1 LVSRR
6 LKRYAALG
14 LAAIAAGALAAVLVP
29 RGGATA
35 RWEWPGGVP
44 GATHI
49 PTAVERGLAQRS
61 SVDPASIREVV
72 SAGHFRLLAG
82 RRGSDV
88 CLGTSTGTIAS
99 SYECASELSRP
110 LFLQTFSEGGAAVD
124 RYELVGVARND
135 VRRVELQLSDGS
147 TQSLPL
153 RRWRAFAFAAARP
166 APMPVEITA
175 YDSGGPIGSEDI
187 SASAPR

>member
-1 LVSRR
+1 M
-6 LKRYAALG
+6 LG
-14 LAAIAAGALAAVLVP
+14 LAAVAAGVLAAVLVP

-35 RWEWPGGVP
+35 RWEWTAGVP
-44 GATHI
+44 GVAHA
-49 PTAVERGLAQRS
+49 PTAVERGLAQQS

-72 SAGHFRLLAG
+72 SADRFRLLAG

-88 CLGTSTGTIAS
+88 CLGTSTGAIAS

-110 LFLQTFSEGGAAVD
+110 LFLQTFTEGGPAVE

-135 VRRVELQLSDGS
+135 VRRVELELSDGS
-147 TQSLPL
+147 TQALPL

-166 APMPVEITA
+166 APMPVTITA
-175 YDSGGPIGSEDI
+175 YDSNGSVGSEDI
-187 SASAPR
+187 AASAP

>member
-1 LVSRR
+1 MLRR
-6 LKRYAALG
+6 LTRYAAVG
-14 LAAIAAGALAAVLVP
+14 LAVVAAGILAAVLVP

-35 RWEWPGGVP
+35 RWEWQAGVP
-44 GATHI
+44 GAVHAA
-49 PTAVERGLAQRS
+49 TAVERGLAQRS

-110 LFLQTFSEGGAAVD
+110 LFLQTFVEGGAAVE
-124 RYELVGVARND
+124 RYELVGAARND
-135 VRRVELQLSDGS
+135 VRRVELELSDGS
-147 TQSLPL
+147 TQALSL
-153 RRWRAFAFAAARP
+153 RRWRAFVFAAARP
-166 APMPVEITA
+166 APMPVKITA
-175 YDSGGPIGSEDI
+175 YDSSGPIGGEDI
-187 SASAPR
+187 AASAPR